1 MISTLVDLLGNFYAR
16 NDFANFEA
24 IARSLLNAIPNDQ
37 VSLQFLGLVY
47 YRTGRINDAVQI
59 FDRVV
64 RRRHA
69 HPQQPAELTESELA
83 PSESAAAVCY
93 QEATH
98 DRPELAQAWYDV
110 GTTMVKL
117 GKAKEALPAFR
128 SALTA
133 QPESTQAMLAI
144 GQTALRTGD
153 LASAEEGFSRL
164 RAVQPNNSEAY
175 HGLGQIYRKRR
186 DFATAR
192 ACFARLRLLRQG
204 IDSLRRRRA
213 GNDLQP

>member
-24 IARSLLNAIPNDQ
+24 IARSLLNTIPNDQ

-47 YRTGRINDAVQI
+47 YRTGRINDAIQI

-64 RRRHA
+64 HRH
-69 HPQQPAELTESELA
+69 QPDPATAAEPAGAGPVLD
-83 PSESAAAVCY
+83 ESAAAVCY
-93 QEATH
+93 QEATR
-98 DRPELAQAWYDV
+98 DRPDLARAWFDV
-110 GTTMVKL
+110 GTTLVEL
-117 GKAKEALPAFR
+117 GKVEQALPAFR

-144 GQTALRTGD
+144 GQTALRAGD
-153 LASAEEGFSRL
+153 LASAEDGFSRL
-164 RAVQPNNSEAY
+164 RAAQPNNSEAY

-192 ACFARLRLLRQG
+192 ACFARLRMLRHG
-204 IDSLRRRRA
+204 IDSLWRRRA
-213 GNDLQP
+213 AK